1 MAKKPAIVNTD
12 AAAEASELEN
22 AFPKKWADKLP
33 TGFTDTAAAMS
44 DEELKK
50 VIVDCEGNIYT
61 IDKEKQGDAKLKAAK
76 EIAKEISAPYRDA
89 SNAQMAKIKYS
100 LYLLENRGVDLD
112 STDTEG

>member
-1 MAKKPAIVNTD
+1 MAKKPAVVNAD

-33 TGFTDTAAAMS
+33 TGFADTASSMS

-61 IDKEKQGDAKLKAAK
+61 IEKEKQSDVKLKAAK
-76 EIAKEISAPYRDA
+76 EVAKDAAAPYRDA
-89 SNAQMAKIKYS
+89 ANAQMAKIKYA

-112 STDTEG
+112 STDEG